1 MEEEDD
7 EEDIRLMAE
16 KGRAQARR
24 KRFTE
29 QATKGRKKKDAGE
42 EAEGAAEDEAAAG
55 EAGAAGAAGVAG
67 ALEAPPAKRAKKGK
81 ADKGKAVEAE
91 ATGGRAW
98 GGPAG
103 ERAAGARRPKGGKE
117 PRQTDNPVDMPDD
130 AKYEDEGEQKQVGG
144 RQAQYD
150 SDDVV
155 EGMDGAETAQ
165 AAIERQA
172 EAIVLGQLLLRGD
185 KKRKLVDEVTRTPTP
200 TRTRTRT
207 RTPTRTVTL
216 SLSLSLTRT
225 RTRTRTPTPTRA
237 STGTPTTTPTC
248 PSGSPTTSASSK
260 ARRDTQWTC
269 PRT

>member
-29 QATKGRKKKDAGE
+29 QATKGRKKRDAGE

-55 EAGAAGAAGVAG
+55 EAGEAGAAGAAG

-103 ERAAGARRPKGGKE
+103 VRAAGARRPKGGKE

-185 KKRKLVDEVTRTPTP
+185 KKRKLVDEVTRTPTRTP
-200 TRTRTRT
+200 TRTR
-207 RTPTRTVTL
+207 TRTVTL
-216 SLSLSLTRT
+216 SLSLSRT
-225 RTRTRTPTPTRA
+225 RTRTPTPTPTPTRA

-260 ARRDTQWTC
+260 ARRVTQWTC